1 MSFMHRFSKHR
12 DTSPAAV
19 REMRTEMFRR
29 VQELLTY
36 DSVLPDATMRGLR
49 RAAFSLY
56 LDCQEQPELDL
67 ETLRVLEHAGQ

>member
-1 MSFMHRFSKHR
+1 
-12 DTSPAAV
+12 
-19 REMRTEMFRR
+19 MFRR